1 MNKPVYP
8 YAPGQI
14 FKNRGYRKYGPAYT
28 TWQHR
33 VRYGLGIKNPPKMV
47 ASGFLG
53 GLSFEWKG
61 SHSATILSR
70 EAGLPVHPK
79 LTSALFENL
88 EPCGYMNEKIS
99 NSLFAALL
107 EVPMVQFTVLKA
119 TTSAVGG
126 ARKLKAGNYISVG
139 RSEDN
144 SETGLEVVK
153 LGNQPNS
160 SRCTRLCP
168 YEYFKKTC
176 YDMCDIFLPSSTY
189 SSNPDLFLLPSS
201 SFVWFWKSDR
211 WIPGRVLVS
220 KASNRGKN
228 IKFEILEVQGP
239 DKHYMPGDPLFETL
253 GPELKVHRKI
263 SKMIRADQI
272 RVAVRNITGL
282 TKSQSA
288 PNFGPEIVRL
298 LIRDYQLPVL
308 ESYKMRMLKST
319 AYKTC
324 ASFEA
329 FMEAYKTVNAKP
341 LQPLCSPYLNHIA
354 RHVYR
359 AAVECTP
366 LFWGSDT
373 LDRLENTDSNEL
385 AKSCGVNTEKPPWV
399 QSCSLYNMERYF
411 GLTPKE
417 VDRQSGKYKVQFTV
431 VENQPVVKVS
441 IRKTRAPHEFLVPKM
456 VQDRGQ
462 DFVQRYLE
470 AQVKEAVSSHS
481 NVSYK
486 RTIDIEAPVEE
497 QVKICNGGNSEFE
510 LQTLTTIEKVNV

>member
-14 FKNRGYRKYGPAYT
+14 FKNRGYRKYGSAYT

-33 VRYGLGIKNPPKMV
+33 LRYGLGIKNPPKMV
-47 ASGFLG
+47 ASSFLG
-53 GLSFEWKG
+53 GLSFGWRG
-61 SHSATILSR
+61 NYSATILSR

-88 EPCGYMNEKIS
+88 EPCGYVSEGAS

-119 TTSAVGG
+119 TTSSVGG

-139 RSEDN
+139 RSEGD

-176 YDMCDIFLPSSTY
+176 YDMCDIFLPSSMY

-201 SFVWFWKSDR
+201 SFVWFWKDDR
-211 WIPGRVLVS
+211 WIPGRVSVS

-228 IKFEILEVQGP
+228 IKLEILEIQGP
-239 DKHYMPGDPLFETL
+239 DKHYVSGDLLFQTS

-272 RVAVRNITGL
+272 RVAARSFTVL
-282 TKSQSA
+282 AKSQSA
-288 PNFGPEIVRL
+288 PNFGAEIVRL
-298 LIRDYQLPVL
+298 LVRDYQLPVL

-329 FMEAYKTVNAKP
+329 FVEAYKTVNAKP
-341 LQPLCSPYLNHIA
+341 LQPSCSSYINYVA
-354 RHVYR
+354 KHVYR
-359 AAVECTP
+359 AAVEGTP

-373 LDRLENTDSNEL
+373 MDQLEGTNSNDL
-385 AKSCGVNTEKPPWV
+385 AKACGLNTEKPAWI

-411 GLTPKE
+411 GLSHKE
-417 VDRQSGKYKVQFTV
+417 VDHQSGKYKVQFTV
-431 VENQPVVKVS
+431 VESQPVVKVS
-441 IRKTRAPHEFLVPKM
+441 IRKTRTPHEFLVPKM

-462 DFVQRYLE
+462 DFVQKYLE
-470 AQVKEAVSSHS
+470 ARVKEAVSSHS
-481 NVSYK
+481 NVSYR

-497 QVKICNGGNSEFE
+497 QVKISNSGNSEFE
-510 LQTLTTIEKVNV
+510 LQKLTTIEKVNV